1 MTPLEP
7 RLVKKLL
14 PPLTSI
20 IKSTMAMSLL
30 YEAIHGII
38 EGGIMASVEGTPE
51 GEELAH
57 LCVGKLR
64 NMVLIEG
71 DSNRE

>member
-1 MTPLEP
+1 
-7 RLVKKLL
+7 
-14 PPLTSI
+14 
-20 IKSTMAMSLL
+20 MSLL